1 MRKRRDRP
9 DDSTSH
15 HVSQTAENTVTRAAR
30 SSRICVGPCAFLLFP
45 LTHDKSNRGV
55 MARSVLRFA
64 ELFSGKFF
72 AISRI
77 SHAQPTHSTEYAVVG
92 VFVSKMRVA
101 PSMPLTTPIVHR
113 VSLTMKALSAKDLP
127 GVTAPLDYF
136 DPLGFCNGVDEGRIR
151 FYREVEVKHGRV
163 AMLAALGFVVG
174 ENFHPLF
181 GGNIDVPS
189 YIAFQQTPLQEFWR
203 YVMFAIGLLEL
214 VSVSSF
220 EFPVAIEWSDGQRR
234 VFPRLWQVRA
244 SHKLGDFGFDPMG
257 LKPTTEAELKAMQS
271 KELNNGRAAMI
282 GIAGMVAQELASGA
296 KLLG

>member
-1 MRKRRDRP
+1 
-9 DDSTSH
+9 
-15 HVSQTAENTVTRAAR
+15 
-30 SSRICVGPCAFLLFP
+30 
-45 LTHDKSNRGV
+45 
-55 MARSVLRFA
+55 
-64 ELFSGKFF
+64 
-72 AISRI
+72 
-77 SHAQPTHSTEYAVVG
+77 
-92 VFVSKMRVA
+92 
-101 PSMPLTTPIVHR
+101 
-113 VSLTMKALSAKDLP
+113 MKALSAKDLP

-151 FYREVEVKHGRV
+151 FYREVELKHGRV

>member
-1 MRKRRDRP
+1 MF
-9 DDSTSH
+9 TE
-15 HVSQTAENTVTRAAR
+15 T
-30 SSRICVGPCAFLLFP
+30 
-45 LTHDKSNRGV
+45 
-55 MARSVLRFA
+55 
-64 ELFSGKFF
+64 GKFHAF
-72 AISRI
+72 SRI
-77 SHAQPTHSTEYAVVG
+77 SHASQ
-92 VFVSKMRVA
+92 MLRVA
-101 PSMPLTTPIVHR
+101 PTMPMTTPLVHR

-127 GVTAPLDYF
+127 GVTAPLNYF

-151 FYREVEVKHGRV
+151 FYREVELKHGRV
-163 AMLAALGFVVG
+163 AMLAALGFVAG
-174 ENFHPLF
+174 ENFHLLF

-244 SHKLGDFGFDPMG
+244 SHNLGDFGFDPMG
-257 LKPTTEAELKAMQS
+257 LKPSTEAELKAMQS
-271 KELNNGRAAMI
+271 KELNNGRTAMI

>member
-1 MRKRRDRP
+1 VAVQRP
-9 DDSTSH
+9 MPASECSAGNRAATCRSPA
-15 HVSQTAENTVTRAAR
+15 QTRATVQLRTAQHTER
-30 SSRICVGPCAFLLFP
+30 RGLFISV
-45 LTHDKSNRGV
+45 SNRDPAD
-55 MARSVLRFA
+55 MFT
-64 ELFSGKFF
+64 ETGKFHAF
-72 AISRI
+72 SRI
-77 SHAQPTHSTEYAVVG
+77 SHASYRH
-92 VFVSKMRVA
+92 KMLLRVA
-101 PSMPLTTPIVHR
+101 PTMPMTTPLVHR

-127 GVTAPLDYF
+127 GVTAPLNYF

-151 FYREVEVKHGRV
+151 FYREVELKHGRV
-163 AMLAALGFVVG
+163 AMLAALGFVAG

-244 SHKLGDFGFDPMG
+244 SHNLGDFGFDPMG
-257 LKPTTEAELKAMQS
+257 LKPSTEAELKAMQS
-271 KELNNGRAAMI
+271 KELNNGRTAMI

>member
-1 MRKRRDRP
+1 MRKRCDRP

-15 HVSQTAENTVTRAAR
+15 HNSHLTDRREHSHAGGAFFKCLNLCWSLRLPPVSIYSSSQTEESWRD
-30 SSRICVGPCAFLLFP
+30 LFC
-45 LTHDKSNRGV
+45 
-55 MARSVLRFA
+55 VLR
-64 ELFSGKFF
+64 SFF
-72 AISRI
+72 PESSSPFRESR
-77 SHAQPTHSTEYAVVG
+77 TEHAVVG
-92 VFVSKMRVA
+92 VFVCKMRVA
-101 PSMPLTTPIVHR
+101 PSMPLTTPLVHR

-151 FYREVEVKHGRV
+151 FYREVELKHGRV

>member
-1 MRKRRDRP
+1 MF
-9 DDSTSH
+9 TE
-15 HVSQTAENTVTRAAR
+15 T
-30 SSRICVGPCAFLLFP
+30 
-45 LTHDKSNRGV
+45 
-55 MARSVLRFA
+55 
-64 ELFSGKFF
+64 GKFHAF
-72 AISRI
+72 WRI
-77 SHAQPTHSTEYAVVG
+77 SHASHRQH
-92 VFVSKMRVA
+92 KMLLRVA
-101 PSMPLTTPIVHR
+101 PTMPMTTPLVHR

-127 GVTAPLDYF
+127 GVTAPLNYF

-151 FYREVEVKHGRV
+151 FYREVELKHGRV
-163 AMLAALGFVVG
+163 AMLAALGFVAG

-244 SHKLGDFGFDPMG
+244 SHNLGDFGFDPMG
-257 LKPTTEAELKAMQS
+257 LKPSTEAELKAMQS
-271 KELNNGRAAMI
+271 KELNNGRTAMI

>member
-1 MRKRRDRP
+1 MCLNLCWSLRLP
-9 DDSTSH
+9 PVSIYSS
-15 HVSQTAENTVTRAAR
+15 SQTEESWRD
-30 SSRICVGPCAFLLFP
+30 LFC
-45 LTHDKSNRGV
+45 
-55 MARSVLRFA
+55 VLRSF
-64 ELFSGKFF
+64 FTGKFF

-77 SHAQPTHSTEYAVVG
+77 SHTAHHTEHAVVG
-92 VFVSKMRVA
+92 VFVCKMRVA
-101 PSMPLTTPIVHR
+101 PSMPLTTPLVHR

-151 FYREVEVKHGRV
+151 FYREVELKHGRV

>member
-1 MRKRRDRP
+1 
-9 DDSTSH
+9 
-15 HVSQTAENTVTRAAR
+15 
-30 SSRICVGPCAFLLFP
+30 
-45 LTHDKSNRGV
+45 
-55 MARSVLRFA
+55 
-64 ELFSGKFF
+64 
-72 AISRI
+72 
-77 SHAQPTHSTEYAVVG
+77 
-92 VFVSKMRVA
+92 MRVA
-101 PSMPLTTPIVHR
+101 PSMPLTTPLVHR

-151 FYREVEVKHGRV
+151 FYREVELKHGRV

>member
-1 MRKRRDRP
+1 M
-9 DDSTSH
+9 
-15 HVSQTAENTVTRAAR
+15 SQTEIVAR
-30 SSRICVGPCAFLLFP
+30 TYF
-45 LTHDKSNRGV
+45 H
-55 MARSVLRFA
+55 SVI
-64 ELFSGKFF
+64 GKFHAF
-72 AISRI
+72 SRI
-77 SHAQPTHSTEYAVVG
+77 SLSFT
-92 VFVSKMRVA
+92 KMLRVA
-101 PSMPLTTPIVHR
+101 PTMPMTTPLVHR

-127 GVTAPLDYF
+127 GVTAPLNYF

-151 FYREVEVKHGRV
+151 FYREVELKHGRV
-163 AMLAALGFVVG
+163 AMLAALGFVAG
-174 ENFHPLF
+174 ENFHLLF

-244 SHKLGDFGFDPMG
+244 SHNLGDFDPMG
-257 LKPTTEAELKAMQS
+257 LKPSTEAELKAMQS